1 MKAIL
6 LARVSSKEQED
17 GQSIPAQERRLLD
30 YAKEKG
36 LIVDQVF
43 KITESS
49 TKESRKE
56 FEKIIERIRKSKEPL
71 ALVADTIDRVQRS
84 FKESV
89 VLEDLRREGK
99 VEIHFYRERLV
110 LHSRSNSSDL
120 LRWDMGVMF
129 ARSYVLQLSDNIKR
143 SKEQAAKS
151 GAWIGQAPIGYRHST
166 DEKGGKT
173 IVIDPERAPLIRRL
187 FDLYSTGNYSL
198 LALKEEAEKM
208 GLRTKRSQKVA
219 KSQVDDIL
227 KNSFYCGT
235 METKYG
241 TIQHRYES
249 LISPSLFH
257 QVQNI
262 SAGFHKKPFKAL
274 SEPFVLRGL
283 VTCSHCGC
291 LVTPELKKKQYVYY
305 SCTNAKG
312 NCKRIY
318 VREEPLVN
326 TLTAY
331 FDQIA
336 LSQAQIDEVT
346 GYLKEI
352 HDSESRFHKEC
363 MDNLR
368 REQERIQKRTS
379 QMYDDKL
386 DGLIDEAMYVDKVR
400 AYKARQAE
408 ILEEMGRHHDADENF
423 YVTANVVMNLAAR
436 SREIF
441 MSSEVAEKR
450 QILNLVF
457 QNLKLGDQKNLILE
471 VKEPFLTLMGIK
483 NGSIHPIDCCKLDSN
498 FAMLVKWI
506 IS

>member
-30 YAKEKG
+30 YAREKG

-49 TKESRKE
+49 TKASRKE
-56 FEKIIERIRKSKEPL
+56 FDKIIKRIRDSKEPV

-89 VLEDLRREGK
+89 ILEDLRREGK

-151 GAWIGQAPIGYRHST
+151 GAWIGQAPIGYKHMT
-166 DEKGGKT
+166 NEKGDKT
-173 IVIDPERAPLIRRL
+173 IVVDPERAPLIQKL
-187 FDLYSTGNYSL
+187 FNLYATGNYSL

-208 GLRTKRSQKVA
+208 GLRTKKGQKVA

-227 KNSFYCGT
+227 KNPFYCGT

-241 TIQHRYES
+241 IIQHRYES
-249 LISPSLFH
+249 IISPSLFY
-257 QVQNI
+257 QVQNV

-283 VTCSHCGC
+283 ITCSHCGC
-291 LVTPELKKKQYVYY
+291 LITPEIKKKRYVYY

-326 TLTAY
+326 TLSSY

-336 LSQAQIDEVT
+336 LNQEQIDEVT

-363 MDNLR
+363 MDHLR
-368 REQERIQKRTS
+368 REQEKIQNRMS

-386 DGLIDEAMYVDKVR
+386 DGLIDETMYLDKVR
-400 AYKARQAE
+400 TYKARQAE

-423 YVTANVVMNLAAR
+423 YVTANLVMHLAAR

-441 MSSEVAEKR
+441 QSSEVAEKR

-457 QNLKLGDQKNLILE
+457 QNLKLDDKKSLILE
-471 VKEPFLTLMGIK
+471 VKEPFSTLMGIK
-483 NGSIHPIDCCKLDSN
+483 NGTIRPMDCR
-498 FAMLVKWI
+498 
-506 IS
+506 

>member
-36 LIVDQVF
+36 LTVDQVF

-56 FEKIIERIRKSKEPL
+56 FEKIIERIRKTKEPV

-89 VLEDLRREGK
+89 ILEDLRRDGK

-151 GAWIGQAPIGYRHST
+151 GAWIGQAPIGYKHST
-166 DEKGGKT
+166 DDNGDKT
-173 IVIDPERAPLIRRL
+173 IIPDPDRAPHIRKL
-187 FDLYSTGNYSL
+187 FELYATGNYSL

-208 GLRTKRSQKVA
+208 GLRTKKGQKVA
-219 KSQVDDIL
+219 KSQIDDIL
-227 KNSFYCGT
+227 KNSFYCGK
-235 METKYG
+235 MKTKYG
-241 TIQHRYES
+241 VIQHRYES
-249 LISPSLFH
+249 LIPVSLFH
-257 QVQNI
+257 QVQNV
-262 SAGFHKKPFKAL
+262 SAGFHKKPFKAM

-283 VTCSHCGC
+283 ITCAHCGC
-291 LVTPELKKKQYVYY
+291 LVTPEIKKKRYVYY

-326 TLTAY
+326 TLSTY

-336 LSQAQIDEVT
+336 LSQEQIDAVT

-352 HDSESRFHKEC
+352 HDSENRFHKDC

-368 REQERIQKRTS
+368 REQERVQKRLS

-386 DGLIDEAMYVDKVR
+386 DGLIDEAMYLDKVR
-400 AYKARQAE
+400 VYKARQAE

-423 YVTANVVMNLAAR
+423 YVTANMVMNLAAR
-436 SREIF
+436 SKEIF
-441 MSSEVAEKR
+441 LSSEVAEKR
-450 QILNLVF
+450 QFLNLMF
-457 QNLKLGDQKNLILE
+457 QNLKLDDQKNLILE
-471 VKEPFLTLMGIK
+471 VKEPFLTMMGIK
-483 NGSIHPIDCCKLDSN
+483 NGTIRPIDCR
-498 FAMLVKWI
+498 
-506 IS
+506 

>member
-6 LARVSSKEQED
+6 LARVSSREQED

-30 YAKEKG
+30 YAKERG
-36 LIVDQVF
+36 LTVDQVC

-56 FEKIIERIRKSKEPL
+56 FEKIIDRIRKSKEPF

-89 VLEDLRREGK
+89 VLEELRREGK
-99 VEIHFYRERLV
+99 VEIHFYRERLI
-110 LHSRSNSSDL
+110 LHARSNSSDL

-151 GAWIGQAPIGYRHST
+151 GSWIGQAPIGYKNSI
-166 DEKGGKT
+166 DEKGDKT
-173 IVIDPERAPLIRRL
+173 IIPDLERAPFIRRL
-187 FDLYSTGNYSL
+187 FELYATGNYSL

-208 GLRTKRSQKVA
+208 GLRTKKGQKVA

-227 KNSFYCGT
+227 KNTFYYGT

-249 LISPSLFH
+249 IISASLFH
-257 QVQNI
+257 QVQSI
-262 SAGFHKKPFKAL
+262 SASFHKKPFKAL
-274 SEPFVLRGL
+274 SEPYVFRGL
-283 VTCSHCGC
+283 ITCSHCGC
-291 LVTPELKKKQYVYY
+291 LVSPEIKKKQYVYY

-318 VREEPLVN
+318 VREEPLVAA
-326 TLTAY
+326 LSAY

-336 LSQAQIDEVT
+336 LSQGQIDEVT

-352 HDSESRFHKEC
+352 HDAESLFHKEC

-368 REQERIQKRTS
+368 REQEKIQKRMN

-386 DGLIDEAMYVDKVR
+386 DGLIDEAMYLDKVR
-400 AYKARQAE
+400 VYKARQAE

-423 YVTANVVMNLAAR
+423 YVTANMVMNLAAR

-441 MSSEVAEKR
+441 LSSEVAEKR

-457 QNLKLGDQKNLILE
+457 QNLKLDDEKSLILE

-483 NGSIHPIDCCKLDSN
+483 NGAIHPSN
-498 FAMLVKWI
+498 CR
-506 IS
+506 